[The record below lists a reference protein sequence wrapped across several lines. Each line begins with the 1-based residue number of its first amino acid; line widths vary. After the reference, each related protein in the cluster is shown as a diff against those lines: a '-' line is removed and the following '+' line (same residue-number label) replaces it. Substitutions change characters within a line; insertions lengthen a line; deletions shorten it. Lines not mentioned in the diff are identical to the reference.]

1 MPAFGR
7 NRMIISAASAHRA
20 ESAHCFRKIFASCV
34 EVADS
39 DSKAAE
45 VRAKTCEHQKM
56 GYIRRTI
63 VLLTNL
69 GLWTSGVA
77 VLFMIFLIT
86 LEVAGRRLF
95 GFSTLVAD
103 EFSGYLLVV
112 TTFMGG
118 AYTLKM
124 KGFTRMEAIYNRF
137 KGGSRWMIDLAFN
150 LVSLVFLMIVDYWL
164 WVHILTSY
172 GSGLTSISIFQ
183 TPLYIPQLFMGIG
196 VTFLVFQVILEI
208 AALFLPRRTD
218 PIVEV

>member
-1 MPAFGR
+1 
-7 NRMIISAASAHRA
+7 MIHIQRA
-20 ESAHCFRKIFASCV
+20 
-34 EVADS
+34 
-39 DSKAAE
+39 
-45 VRAKTCEHQKM
+45 
-56 GYIRRTI
+56 I

-77 VLFMIFLIT
+77 VLFMVFLIT
-86 LEVAGRRLF
+86 LEVAGRKLF

-118 AYTLKM
+118 AYTLKT

-137 KGGSRWMIDLAFN
+137 KGGSRWVIELAFN

-164 WVHILTSY
+164 WVHILSSY
-172 GSGLTSISIFQ
+172 RSGLTSISIFQ

-196 VTFLVFQVILEI
+196 ATLLLFEVALQMVS
-208 AALFLPRRTD
+208 LFLAKKTD
-218 PIVEV
+218 AVKGV